1 MNFFNQKNKNMRDDV
16 YENNGDYGNNPS
28 HKNNPSPL
36 KFLQIASIIIIVA
49 VIASLIFGSAYQ
61 VGEQEQAV
69 ILTFGKPTG
78 VQTSGLHFKIPY
90 VQRIV
95 KVETT
100 VKGLAIGYQKDS
112 LEYVEDES
120 LMITGD
126 YNFVNV
132 DFFVEYKVSD
142 PIKALYSSSNP
153 VSILKNVCQSSIRTV
168 IGQTNVDDVLTSG
181 KTEIQAKTKEIV
193 LEKMAEFDIGIQV
206 LSISI
211 QDAEPPTQE
220 VMAAFKAVETA
231 KQSKE
236 TAINNANKYKN
247 EELPAARA
255 EADKILQ
262 SALADKEKRINE
274 AKGQVARF
282 NSMYAEYVK
291 YPEITKKRMFYE
303 VMENIMP
310 DLKVIIDNGDGTTQK
325 FLPLAPFN
333 NVDNTN
339 NVNGGDY

>member
-1 MNFFNQKNKNMRDDV
+1 MNFFNQKNNNMRDDV
-16 YENNGDYGNNPS
+16 YESNEDNSNKSSN
-28 HKNNPSPL
+28 KKNPSPL
-36 KFLQIASIIIIVA
+36 KFLQMASIIIGLAI
-49 VIASLIFGSAYQ
+49 IASLVFGSAYQ

-100 VKGLAIGYQKDS
+100 VKGLAIGYQQDS

-142 PIKALYSSSNP
+142 PTKALYSSANP
-153 VSILKNVCQSSIRTV
+153 ISILKNLCQSSIRTV

-181 KTEIQAKTKEIV
+181 KAEIQAKTKEIV
-193 LEKMAEFDIGIQV
+193 LAKMAEFDIGIQ
-206 LSISI
+206 LISISI

-220 VMAAFKAVETA
+220 VLSAFKAVETA

-255 EADKILQ
+255 KADKILQ

-310 DLKVIIDNGDGTTQK
+310 DLKVIIDDGNGTTQK

-333 NVDNTN
+333 DTTQNTT
-339 NVNGGDY
+339 NGGDF